1 MLIQSQARFR
11 AIDGLALILF
21 SAGMV
26 LASCSDDPPSD
37 DPYPVDRE
45 TFERVATELE
55 RRSFRQF
62 HPSVDASP
70 RRGVVID
77 FHDGFRMWA
86 QYAQDGHAV
95 YEWEL
100 TAADYHIE
108 WTGDVA
114 EIVLL
119 SRRRDVGAVIPRELL
134 GLHSDIGCLHLGQE
148 RLRQRRDSLQ
158 DQRPEQRPPAAIPGV
173 QFLDP
178 FRCGRIYCR
187 ALYPRNILN
196 HPVLPGIQL
205 QVLFPVLTRA

>member
-26 LASCSDDPPSD
+26 LAGCGDDPPSD

-114 EIVLL
+114 EIVLFPAGAM
-119 SRRRDVGAVIPRELL
+119 SVQQFPENCSGCIPTSDVSISVRNVFD
-134 GLHSDIGCLHLGQE
+134 SDEIAF
-148 RLRQRRDSLQ
+148 R
-158 DQRPEQRPPAAIPGV
+158 IN
-173 QFLDP
+173 DP
-178 FRCGRIYCR
+178 
-187 ALYPRNILN
+187 NN
-196 HPVLPGIQL
+196 VLPL
-205 QVLFPVLTRA
+205 PFPVFSSWTHFDEDEYIIEPYTQGAY